1 MGDATIGKLLS
12 KKNIVDLIGYRISV
26 LLDDG
31 SKLTGRLV
39 SVSAYWNIV
48 LTDVEREFTLKRHRD
63 EHTKVRRIRREQYLS
78 VLFVRGSSIVSVS
91 LTKGVT
97 TEPNVVDA
105 ISGVDSST
113 PGGDH
118 SALRVIKVANMNP
131 ISS

>member
-1 MGDATIGKLLS
+1 MGDATVGKLLQ
-12 KKNIVDLIGYRISV
+12 KKSLVDFIGYRISV

-63 EHTKVRRIRREQYLS
+63 EHTKVRRTRREQYLT

-91 LTKGVT
+91 LTRGIT
-97 TEPNVVDA
+97 TDPNVVDA
-105 ISGVDSST
+105 ISGVDSIV
-113 PGGDH
+113 PGGNN
-118 SALRVIKVANMNP
+118 STLRVIKVANMNP